1 MRLPSLFLFGPLLL
15 LSGLSSNTVGQEP
28 GSDEPVQVAEAVG
41 ASPAPGLGADAW
53 AEIIRATVVTAL
65 PETSVQDKH
74 WGHTTAV
81 LSRYEI
87 KTRHG
92 RISMRPKTKQ
102 VNHGLWQRQTI
113 TLLKPDETLQ
123 IEFRHILHPPGEPL
137 TFTMQ
142 VVLRSRVTTEFEHW
156 LYGVKGINGQVKAD
170 ATIAVVADCSID
182 LTSVQREG
190 ELLPAIQLVPEV
202 TDLHLQVTDIDARQ
216 IGLVGGWAAEE
227 IGDSSRSTVN
237 SILHASEGKILKD
250 LRRKIEK
257 NQDRLRISPSQL
269 LTGTK
274 PRAGAAKIK

>member
-1 MRLPSLFLFGPLLL
+1 MRPPPVFLCGPLILCWMS
-15 LSGLSSNTVGQEP
+15 SGTMGQEP
-28 GSDEPVQVAEAVG
+28 VRNEPIQVAEATG
-41 ASPAPGLGADAW
+41 TSPSPSLGADAW
-53 AEIIRATVVTAL
+53 AEIIRATVISSM
-65 PETSVQDKH
+65 PEKSVQDKH

-113 TLLKPDETLQ
+113 SMLKPNETLQ
-123 IEFRHILHPPGEPL
+123 IEFRNIQRPPDGAL

-142 VVLRSRVTTEFEHW
+142 VVMRSRVTTEFAHW
-156 LYGVKGINGQVKAD
+156 LYGVKGLNGQVEAD
-170 ATIAVVADCSID
+170 VTIAAVVDCSID
-182 LTSVQREG
+182 LTSEQQAG
-190 ELLPAIQLVPEV
+190 ELLPSIQLVPDV
-202 TDLHLQVTDIDARQ
+202 QDLQLKVTDIDARQ

-237 SILHASEGKILKD
+237 SILHGSEGKILKD

-269 LTGTK
+269 LTGSK
-274 PRAGAAKIK
+274 PRTGDSKPK

>member
-1 MRLPSLFLFGPLLL
+1 MRLPPVFLCGMLVLCGVS
-15 LSGLSSNTVGQEP
+15 SGTWGQES
-28 GSDEPVQVAEAVG
+28 GRDEPLQVAEAIG
-41 ASPAPGLGADAW
+41 TSLGPDAW
-53 AEIIRATVVTAL
+53 AEMIRATVVSAL
-65 PETSVQDKH
+65 PESSVQDKH

-113 TLLKPDETLQ
+113 TLLNPNETLQ
-123 IEFRHILHPPGEPL
+123 IEFRNVERPPVGPL

-142 VVLRSRVTTEFEHW
+142 VVMRSRVTTEFEHW
-156 LYGVKGINGQVKAD
+156 LYGVKGLNGQVEAD
-170 ATIAVVADCSID
+170 VTIAAVVDCSID
-182 LTSVQREG
+182 LTSVQAEG
-190 ELLPAIQLVPEV
+190 DLLPSIQLVPEV
-202 TDLHLQVTDIDARQ
+202 QDLHLKVYDIDARQ

-237 SILHASEGKILKD
+237 SILHEFEGSILKD

-257 NQDRLRISPSQL
+257 NQDCLRISPSQL
-269 LTGTK
+269 LTGGK
-274 PRAGAAKIK
+274 PRASTAKPK